1 MNVFVLCTGR
11 CGSVT
16 FVQACRHITN
26 YTAAH
31 ESRIQK
37 IGADRV
43 SYPQNHIEAD
53 NRLSWFLGRL
63 DRAYGD
69 NAFYVHLTR
78 NREDTARSFSKRWEF
93 GIMRAYRVGILWK
106 LAESVDPMPVCLD
119 YCDTVTANIEAFL
132 KDKTRTMP
140 FALETAKADFERFWS
155 LIGANG
161 DLTAAL
167 AEWDHQYNDS
177 KPTAEPAADGRLAP
191 RITRLRQRLPRFFRN
206 A

>member
-31 ESRIQK
+31 ESRSQRT
-37 IGADRV
+37 GADHF

-53 NRLSWFLGRL
+53 NRLSWFLGCL
-63 DRAYGD
+63 DRTYGD

-78 NREDTARSFSKRWEF
+78 NREDTARSFARRWDF
-93 GIMRAYRVGILWK
+93 GIMRAYRTGILW
-106 LAESVDPMPVCLD
+106 AIPEDGDRMTVCLD

-132 KDKTRTMP
+132 KDKTRTMS
-140 FALETAKADFERFWS
+140 FALETAKTDFERFWS
-155 LIGANG
+155 WIGAEG

-167 AEWDHQYNDS
+167 AEWDRQYNDS
-177 KPTAEPAADGRLAP
+177 KPTAEHRPRGRLVTKVR
-191 RITRLRQRLPRFFRN
+191 RIRQRFPTFLRR